1 LYLGDFMSKY
11 LLVVLALLLTGCEQE
26 PPEKTV
32 WDDQLKTMDKARDVE
47 QQVLDAAEMQR
58 KAMEEQTQQ

>member
-1 LYLGDFMSKY
+1 MSKY
-11 LLVVLALLLTGCEQE
+11 LLAMTAVFILVACDSE

-47 QQVLDAAEMQR
+47 QQVLDAADLQR
-58 KAMEEQTQQ
+58 EALEQQTQQ

>member
-1 LYLGDFMSKY
+1 MSKY
-11 LLVVLALLLTGCEQE
+11 LIAVTAVLILTACDNE

-47 QQVLDAAEMQR
+47 QQVLDAAELQR
-58 KAMEEQTQQ
+58 QQIERATD